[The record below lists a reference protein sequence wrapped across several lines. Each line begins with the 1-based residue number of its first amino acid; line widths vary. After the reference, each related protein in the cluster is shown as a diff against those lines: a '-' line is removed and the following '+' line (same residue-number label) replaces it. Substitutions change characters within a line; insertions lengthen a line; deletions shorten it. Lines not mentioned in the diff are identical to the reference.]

1 MSRIYLEKA
10 FEKIILYQQK
20 TSQPRVWKM
29 CAITG
34 IINHNSVSQAEKT
47 IKEMTDAV
55 LHRGPDDS
63 GYFLDDNVAFGHRRL
78 SVIDIDGGK
87 QPMYNENRDV
97 VVILNGEIYN
107 YRELR
112 VELEEKGHIFSSE
125 SDTEVIVHLY
135 EEMGRQFVP
144 LLNGMFA
151 FALYDMRKEVV
162 LIGRDR
168 LGQKPLLYFQKDR
181 ELVFASELSAL
192 EKHPDMPGELDINAV
207 SDYLS
212 LQYVPGS
219 ATIYRNVRRLAPG
232 HTLEYYIKEN
242 SLTQR
247 SYWHAVYTFKS
258 TELSFDDAAEELR
271 RRVENAVERRLVS
284 DVPLGVFLS
293 GGVDSSI
300 ITSLTARKLGGLPCK
315 AFSIGFSDAKYD
327 ERNQARVFVSYMTSS
342 NLNVEHYEKQVNPCD
357 FELLKDICGHFGEP
371 YADSSM
377 LPTAQLCSFAREK
390 VTVALSG
397 DGADE
402 LFGGYE
408 RYHAMRIFSK
418 VSTVPAPMRKLFF
431 GAIQRILPDSG
442 ERTVCGRARRFFKLL
457 GSTTPERAYF
467 DLLDRAPN
475 EVKKRLFRV
484 KAPEIYRHDSSEVF
498 RRAFRTLSGQNEYEL
513 CSELDIMTYLPGD
526 ILPKVDITSM
536 ACALEVRSPFLD
548 RDVAEFAARLPWEYK
563 QYKGERKRILQ
574 RAFGDIV
581 PAEVF
586 ERPKRGFGV
595 PVASWLRTSWK
606 QQAYDT
612 LFNGKLVSAY
622 ADESSLLQIWK
633 QHQNRTHD
641 WSYLLWSL
649 LVLELFLSRGK

>member
-1 MSRIYLEKA
+1 
-10 FEKIILYQQK
+10 
-20 TSQPRVWKM
+20 M

-34 IINHNSVSQAEKT
+34 IINFDSSSPVREY

-55 LHRGPDDS
+55 LHRGPDDC
-63 GYFLDDNVAFGHRRL
+63 GFFFDDRVALGHRRL

-112 VELEEKGHIFSSE
+112 LELEAKGHEFSSE

-151 FALYDMRKEVV
+151 FALYDMRKKVV

-181 ELVFASELSAL
+181 QLVFASELSAL
-192 EKHPDMPGELDINAV
+192 EKHPDMPQELDVNSV

-232 HTLEYYIKEN
+232 HTLEYHIDEKN
-242 SLTQR
+242 VTQR

-258 TELSFDDAAEELR
+258 SELSFEEAAEELR

-284 DVPLGVFLS
+284 DVPLGAFLS

-315 AFSIGFSDAKYD
+315 AFSIGFADPRYD
-327 ERNQARVFVSYMTSS
+327 ERNHARSFVKYLSDCK
-342 NLNVEHYEKQVNPCD
+342 LNIEHYEKQVNPCD
-357 FELLKDICGHFGEP
+357 FDLLKKICGHFGEP
-371 YADSSM
+371 YADASM

-408 RYHAMRIFSK
+408 RYHAMRLFSA
-418 VSTVPAPMRKLFF
+418 VSSAPLRVRKLTF
-431 GAIQRILPDSG
+431 GTIQRLLPDSG
-442 ERTVCGRARRFFKLL
+442 ERTVCGRARRFFRLL
-457 GSTTPERAYF
+457 SSSTPERAYF
-467 DLLDRAPN
+467 DLLDRAPR
-475 EVKKRLFRV
+475 EVKRRLF
-484 KAPEIYRHDSSEVF
+484 KTKCPEIYRHDSSEVF
-498 RRAFRTLSGQNEYEL
+498 RRAFRTLSGQNEHEL

-536 ACALEVRSPFLD
+536 AYALEVRSPFLD

-563 QYKGERKRILQ
+563 QYKGERKRILKQ
-574 RAFGDIV
+574 AFGDIV

-606 QQAYDT
+606 DQAYDT
-612 LFNGKLVSAY
+612 LFNGKLVSMY
-622 ADESSLLQIWK
+622 VDESALLQVWK
-633 QHQNRTHD
+633 QHLNKIHD

-649 LVLELFLSRGK
+649 LVLELFLNRNK

>member
-1 MSRIYLEKA
+1 
-10 FEKIILYQQK
+10 
-20 TSQPRVWKM
+20 M

-34 IINHNSVSQAEKT
+34 IINFDPSSPVRET
-47 IKEMTDAV
+47 IKAMTDAV

-63 GYFLDDNVAFGHRRL
+63 GYFFDDRVVFGHRRL

-87 QPMYNENRDV
+87 QPMFNETKDV

-112 VELEEKGHIFSSE
+112 TELEEKGHIFSSE

-135 EEMGRQFVP
+135 EEMGRQLVP

-151 FALYDMRKEVV
+151 FALYDMRKKIV

-168 LGQKPLLYFQKDR
+168 LGQKPLLYFKKDN
-181 ELVFASELSAL
+181 EFVFASELSAL
-192 EKHPDMPGELDINAV
+192 KKHPAMPSELDINAV

-212 LQYVPGS
+212 LQYIPGA

-232 HTLEYYIKEN
+232 HTLEYHLDEK
-242 SLTQR
+242 SVTQR
-247 SYWHAVYTFKS
+247 SYWHPVYTFKS
-258 TELSFDDAAEELR
+258 SELSFDEAAEELR

-315 AFSIGFSDAKYD
+315 AFSIGFADAKYD
-327 ERNQARVFVSYMTSS
+327 ERNHARSFVKYLSECK
-342 NLNVEHYEKQVNPCD
+342 LNVEHYEKQVNPCD
-357 FELLKDICGHFGEP
+357 FDLLRKICGHFCEP

-377 LPTAQLCSFAREK
+377 LPTAQLCSFASEK

-408 RYHAMRIFSK
+408 RYHAMRMFSN
-418 VSTVPAPMRKLFF
+418 VSSTPASLRKLIF
-431 GAIQRILPDSG
+431 GSIQKILPDSG
-442 ERTVCGRARRFFKLL
+442 ERTFFGRSRRFFKLL
-457 GSTTPERAYF
+457 SSTTPERAYF
-467 DLLDRAPN
+467 DLLDRAPE
-475 EVKKRLFRV
+475 EVKKRLF
-484 KAPEIYRHDSSEVF
+484 KNKSSEIYRHDSSEIF
-498 RRAFRTLSGQNEYEL
+498 RRTFRTLSGKNEHEL
-513 CSELDIMTYLPGD
+513 CSELDILTYLPGD

-536 ACALEVRSPFLD
+536 AYALEVRSPFLD

-563 QYKGERKRILQ
+563 QYKGERKRILK
-574 RAFGDIV
+574 RAFADIV
-581 PAEVF
+581 PPEIF
-586 ERPKRGFGV
+586 DRPKRGFGV

-606 QQAYDT
+606 EQAYDT
-612 LFNGKLVSAY
+612 LFNGKLVSGY
-622 ADESSLLQIWK
+622 ADESALLQIWK
-633 QHQNRTHD
+633 QHQNRSHD

-649 LVLELFLSRGK
+649 LVLELFLSRTE